1 VLLRELYLYTGW
13 MISFIMLYFIDSIE
27 ANKLAYIFVVSII
40 FTLIAAFS
48 LSKIDLTKIENT
60 NPSS

>member
-1 VLLRELYLYTGW
+1 